1 MKQEANPIE
10 ELAKKIFDSNL
21 FINKTYIDNKIEQA
35 IYASFTNM
43 PSDMY
48 TIRIA
53 YNHLDLYEINLFDL
67 RGGIEYSGTT
77 VDPILTITN
86 LYKKYTRLDKDNIN
100 IRCLYNSL
108 VYDGFTVDIVD
119 KTILIDIDQYYRFR
133 IEADEKAFSLVITNT
148 DGYKSDIYRF
158 EDGFSICNFC
168 KFIRNSGIEYS
179 IENSNTLNLFIDLY
193 RKYGSKVN
201 LSFEDKTITIST
213 NHLNYVTIRNFD
225 TIYSCILRYMGPK
238 NEDNKCTYA
247 FDNLQDVYKFVEES
261 MDKLNK
267 GKINSNKGIGG
278 KKNVYSR

>member
-1 MKQEANPIE
+1 MKQVVNPIG

-21 FINKTYIDNKIEQA
+21 FINKSYINNKIEQA

-43 PSDMY
+43 PSEMY
-48 TIRIA
+48 TIKIA
-53 YNHLDLYEINLFDL
+53 YNHLDLYEIELFDL

-77 VDPILTITN
+77 IDPILTITN

-108 VYDGFTVDIVD
+108 VYDGFTVDMVD
-119 KTILIDIDQYYRFR
+119 KTIIIDIDQYYRIR
-133 IEADEKAFSLVITNT
+133 IKSDEKTFSLIITNT
-148 DGYKSDIYRF
+148 DGYKSDTYKF
-158 EDGFSICNFC
+158 DDGFEVYNFC
-168 KFIRNSGIEYS
+168 KFIRNSGIEYR

-193 RKYGSKVN
+193 KKYESKVN
-201 LSFEDKTITIST
+201 LSFESKSIIIST
-213 NHLNYVTIRNFD
+213 NHLNYVAIKNFD
-225 TIYSCILRYMGPK
+225 TIYSCVLRFTGPK

-267 GKINSNKGIGG
+267 GEMVKRG
-278 KKNVYSR
+278 KNNVYSR